1 VVVSVVCAKVGVWL
15 LSSRWRSTVPTPPR
29 TRPSGPRRCTMFRR
43 RRHQRRVHRH
53 AGPRGQRVPPR
64 L

>member
-1 VVVSVVCAKVGVWL
+1 MATEFQVTFDRAD
-15 LSSRWRSTVPTPPR
+15 PAAHA
-29 TRPSGPRRCTMFRR
+29 PSGPRRGTMFRR